1 MKKELY
7 ILGFAFA
14 LSFLLISLV
23 FLLAN
28 FEILKI
34 KEQLISFEL
43 NGKTYLLKEA
53 KTPQEWEKGLMFV
66 KKPVNFD
73 GMIFLFPEKKIRT
86 FWNKNTFLDLEIIW
100 LDDDKIVGKDFLPS
114 IESSKEIVTK
124 TSPAPVNKVIELIK

>member
-1 MKKELY
+1 MKFNKK
-7 ILGFAFA
+7 ILTIFLFAFS
-14 LSFLLISLV
+14 LFLLLFV
-23 FLLAN
+23 FN
-28 FEILKI
+28 YFKSEKP
-34 KEQLISFEL
+34 KENLISFEL
-43 NGKTYLLKEA
+43 EGKTYLLSEA
-53 KTPQEWEKGLMFV
+53 KTEKEWEKGLMFV

>member
-53 KTPQEWEKGLMFV
+53 KTPQEWEKGLMFI

>member
-7 ILGFAFA
+7 ILGFAFT

>member
-14 LSFLLISLV
+14 LSFLLISLI

-53 KTPQEWEKGLMFV
+53 KTPQEWEKGLMFI

>member
-7 ILGFAFA
+7 ILGFAFT

-53 KTPQEWEKGLMFV
+53 KTPQEWERGLMFV

>member
-1 MKKELY
+1 MKFNKK
-7 ILGFAFA
+7 ILTIFLFAFS
-14 LSFLLISLV
+14 LFLLLFV
-23 FLLAN
+23 FN
-28 FEILKI
+28 YFKSEKP
-34 KEQLISFEL
+34 KENLISFEL
-43 NGKTYLLKEA
+43 EGKTYLLSEA
-53 KTPQEWEKGLMFV
+53 KTEKEWQKGLMFV